1 MRTIKTRS
9 MFTQDKIDAMVVAGK
24 ARAVELSGKLTEIGN
39 DGSYRFRK
47 EKYRLMYLMSYI
59 QLLENYNVTSGLL
72 RDEEIIRAIEMLDL
86 MCMKPE

>member
-1 MRTIKTRS
+1 MKTKP
-9 MFTQDKIDAMVVAGK
+9 MFTQDKINAMVVAGK
-24 ARAVELSGKLTEIGN
+24 AMAVELSGKLTEIGN

-59 QLLENYNVTSGLL
+59 QLLENYDVTSGLL